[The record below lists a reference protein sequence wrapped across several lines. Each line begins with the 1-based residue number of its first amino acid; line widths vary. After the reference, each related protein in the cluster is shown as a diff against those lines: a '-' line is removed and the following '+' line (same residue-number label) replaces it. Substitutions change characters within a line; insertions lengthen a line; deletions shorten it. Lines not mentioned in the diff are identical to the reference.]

1 MEKIPLNIG
10 VGEYNVIVTDD
21 ADCIVENGYVI
32 DTLPLP
38 EPSFVIDSVVKV
50 GELIEILNT
59 SQFDVSWY
67 WEFGD
72 NSYSYDENPT
82 TQFGTEGSYKIE
94 LTTYNTYGCSD
105 TASTT
110 VFAANDLLL
119 FIPNTFTPNADNKN
133 ESYKVSVLNHRIF
146 QISIY
151 NRFSE
156 LYSAQMMSIKDGM
169 ANIKE

>member
-1 MEKIPLNIG
+1 MLIVLLRMDMLLICFQYLNHHLLSIQ
-10 VGEYNVIVTDD
+10 
-21 ADCIVENGYVI
+21 
-32 DTLPLP
+32 L
-38 EPSFVIDSVVKV
+38 SKSVV
-50 GELIEILNT
+50 IEILNT

-110 VFAANDLLL
+110 VFAANDLIIIYRTHLL
-119 FIPNTFTPNADNKN
+119 LIM
-133 ESYKVSVLNHRIF
+133 I
-146 QISIY
+146 
-151 NRFSE
+151 
-156 LYSAQMMSIKDGM
+156 IKM
-169 ANIKE
+169 NLTKCLS

>member
-1 MEKIPLNIG
+1 M
-10 VGEYNVIVTDD
+10 GEYDLIVVDD
-21 ADCIVENGYVI
+21 ADCIVENEYTI

-38 EPSFVIDSVVKV
+38 EASFVIDSVVKV
-50 GELIEILNT
+50 GELVEILNT
-59 SQFDVSWY
+59 SQSDVNWY

-82 TQFGTEGSYKIE
+82 AIYDTEGSYNVE

-119 FIPNTFTPNADNKN
+119 FIPNTFTPNTDNKN
-133 ESYKVSVLNHRIF
+133 ESYKVSVLNTGFLKFLFIIVF
-146 QISIY
+146 L
-151 NRFSE
+151 NF
-156 LYSAQMMSIKDGM
+156 YSAQMMSIKDGM
-169 ANIKE
+169 GLIKEEKFKMELM